1 MMNYEKQPSTKGV
14 ILCNLNEQN
23 NQQDLDL
30 YVDGHRIVTL
40 YSSNEKATIHVYGYF
55 NNSRGFI

>member
-1 MMNYEKQPSTKGV
+1 MMNYKKQPSTKGV

-30 YVDGHRIVTL
+30 DVKSRLDVTL
-40 YSSNEKATIHVYGYF
+40 YSSNNKATIHVSGYF
-55 NNSRGFI
+55 KRYM